1 MKLKIFNKIKKQ
13 KEIIENQKKLDY
25 ENKSKRIIE
34 EEKSIK
40 IVKSRPFSR
49 TSQEFFNKKNIN

>member
-40 IVKSRPFSR
+40 IIF
-49 TSQEFFNKKNIN
+49 EKKLII